1 MVDNTSSGGLSEK
14 VQAFVDHRQSLRSG
28 DDVPTSQAFL
38 DHADPVRQPYV
49 SFNDLEPSGRNVV
62 SLFGTG
68 LVDLWKVDLT
78 GKEVLDFIDTDQARR
93 LTTDML
99 LCAEQ
104 PCGIW
109 EVSTFRTTS
118 GRVIGWEMVSLPL
131 SLEGSDRIRI
141 ARYHNILEPTQKG
154 ELISDIL
161 HFQKK
166 EWIDVGAGVPASD
179 PLMKAS

>member
-1 MVDNTSSGGLSEK
+1 MVGDTTSSGLSEK
-14 VQAFVDHRQSLRSG
+14 AQAFVSHWHSLRSG
-28 DDVPTSQAFL
+28 DDVPTSQRFL
-38 DHADPVRQPYV
+38 DQADPETQPFV
-49 SFNDLEPSGRNVV
+49 SFNDVEPSGRNVV
-62 SLFGTG
+62 ALFGTA

-78 GKEVLDFIDTDQARR
+78 GKEVLEFIDADQATR

-99 LCAEQ
+99 LCAEV

-109 EVSTFRTTS
+109 EVSTFRTTT

-131 SLEGSDRIRI
+131 SLASSDRIRI
-141 ARYHNILEPTQKG
+141 ARYHNILEPTQKN
-154 ELISDIL
+154 ELIRDIL

-166 EWIDVGAGVPASD
+166 EWVDLGAGIPASA